1 MSSSSTL
8 RWGDRSPGDVR
19 EARDR
24 VLDAAER
31 CLADDGYQRVT
42 MEAIAAEAKISR
54 ATLYRYFEDK
64 ESLFG
69 AVVDALV
76 SDVIQAL
83 ADRPY
88 SLEDRLHDLALRYA
102 LLLSDP
108 VVVGL
113 IRAVVADTQNQSG
126 FRDRLA
132 LHGSE
137 IFANEFDAEITELLT
152 ERNPHEAANALQA
165 SIELRGAIEHITL
178 LPELLFHEHPPKGEL
193 EAMVERTLESWR
205 TRWLSR

>member
-1 MSSSSTL
+1 MSLQEFRDSRARAKRADILQAASQLFADEGFQNVST
-8 RWGDRSPGDVR
+8 
-19 EARDR
+19 AR
-24 VLDAAER
+24 
-31 CLADDGYQRVT
+31 
-42 MEAIAAEAKISR
+42 IAAEAGVST
-54 ATLYRYFEDK
+54 ATLYRYFQDK

-108 VVVGL
+108 TVVGL

-137 IFANEFDAEITELLT
+137 IFANEFDAEITELLA
-152 ERNPHEAANALQA
+152 ERNPAEAANALQA
-165 SIELRGAIEHITL
+165 SVEIRGALEHITL
-178 LPELLFHEHPPKGEL
+178 LPELLFHEHPPRQEL
-193 EAMVERTLESWR
+193 ETMVERTLASWR
-205 TRWLSR
+205 RRWLQA

>member
-1 MSSSSTL
+1 MSLQEFRDSRARAKRADILQAASKLFADEGFQSVST
-8 RWGDRSPGDVR
+8 
-19 EARDR
+19 AR
-24 VLDAAER
+24 
-31 CLADDGYQRVT
+31 
-42 MEAIAAEAKISR
+42 IAAEAGVST

>member
-1 MSSSSTL
+1 MSLQEFRDSRARAKRADILQAASKLFADEGFQSVST
-8 RWGDRSPGDVR
+8 
-19 EARDR
+19 AR
-24 VLDAAER
+24 
-31 CLADDGYQRVT
+31 
-42 MEAIAAEAKISR
+42 IAAEAGVST

-69 AVVDALV
+69 AVVVALV

>member
-1 MSSSSTL
+1 MSLQEFRDSRARAKRADILQAASQLFADEGFQNVST
-8 RWGDRSPGDVR
+8 
-19 EARDR
+19 AR
-24 VLDAAER
+24 
-31 CLADDGYQRVT
+31 
-42 MEAIAAEAKISR
+42 IAAEAGVST
-54 ATLYRYFEDK
+54 ATLYRYFQDK

-108 VVVGL
+108 TVVGL

-137 IFANEFDAEITELLT
+137 IFANEFDAEITELLA
-152 ERNPHEAANALQA
+152 ERNPAEAANALQA
-165 SIELRGAIEHITL
+165 SIELRGALEHITL
-178 LPELLFHEHPPKGEL
+178 LPELLFHEHPPRQEL
-193 EAMVERTLESWR
+193 ETMVERTLASWR
-205 TRWLSR
+205 RRWLQA